1 MTEMQILFQLKRFY
15 GKVMTLEQALEAK
28 RRIAI
33 TIETLDEEGNEYDE
47 TQLILS
53 IGDAIMDEGE

>member
-1 MTEMQILFQLKRFY
+1 MTEIQILFQLERFY

-33 TIETLDEEGNEYDE
+33 TMAVLDEEGNEYDE
-47 TQLILS
+47 TQLILD
-53 IGDAIMDEGE
+53 IGDEIMDEGE

>member
-1 MTEMQILFQLKRFY
+1 MTEIQILFQLKRFY

-33 TIETLDEEGNEYDE
+33 TMAVLDGVGNEYDE

-53 IGDAIMDEGE
+53 IGDEIMDEGE

>member
-33 TIETLDEEGNEYDE
+33 TMETLDEEGNEYDE